1 MRQNEKNIKS
11 CMDIKDKEGQTLGA
25 VCVLKGKDLEKND
38 ILFMPT
44 NDNAFSVR
52 SVTELVNKLS
62 RKNISYEERKK
73 VLDFTSER
81 LSYLENRNKNYKND
95 LEK

>member
-1 MRQNEKNIKS
+1 MPQDEKNIKS
-11 CMDIKDKEGQTLGA
+11 CMDIKDKEGKTLGA
-25 VCVLKGKDLEKND
+25 VCVLKGKDLNKND
-38 ILFMPT
+38 ILFMPS

-62 RKNISYEERKK
+62 KKNISYEDRKK

-81 LSYLENRNKNYKND
+81 LSYLENRKKNNRND
-95 LEK
+95 L

>member
-1 MRQNEKNIKS
+1 MTQDEKNIKS
-11 CMDIKDKEGQTLGA
+11 CMDIKDKEGKTLGA
-25 VCVLKGKDLEKND
+25 VCVLKGKDLDKND
-38 ILFMPT
+38 ILFMPS

-62 RKNISYEERKK
+62 KKNISFEERKK

-81 LSYLENRNKNYKND
+81 LSYLEIRNKNNKHD
-95 LEK
+95 L

>member
-1 MRQNEKNIKS
+1 MN
-11 CMDIKDKEGQTLGA
+11 LGA
-25 VCVLKGKDLEKND
+25 VCVLKGKDLDKND
-38 ILFMPT
+38 ILFMPS

-62 RKNISYEERKK
+62 KNNIPYEERKK

-81 LSYLENRNKNYKND
+81 LSYLENRKKNNIND

>member
-1 MRQNEKNIKS
+1 MTQDEKNIKA
-11 CMDIKDKEGQTLGA
+11 CMDIKDKEGKTLGA
-25 VCVLKGKDLEKND
+25 VCVLKGKDLHKND
-38 ILFMPT
+38 ILFMPS

-62 RKNISYEERKK
+62 KKNISYEERKK

-81 LSYLENRNKNYKND
+81 LSYLENRKKLYK
-95 LEK
+95 